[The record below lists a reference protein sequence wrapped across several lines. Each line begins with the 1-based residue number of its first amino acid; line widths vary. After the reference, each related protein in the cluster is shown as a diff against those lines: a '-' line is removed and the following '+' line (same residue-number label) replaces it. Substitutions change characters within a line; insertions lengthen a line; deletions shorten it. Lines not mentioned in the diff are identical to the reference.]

1 MNPNNNVTVIS
12 KNGMYAAALNGF
24 IGYIFGDDKQLWRE
38 MVAMRLHM
46 IKPQSITT
54 DQEAY
59 AGMFIYFV
67 ANITQNIEIEAEM
80 LNLFNAKQEL
90 KEQVQRIDY
99 SNYEHN
105 EEFAKSITPI
115 LISCLVNAGVENLK
129 DGFDEVDHIALEF
142 GISGMDE
149 VSIYKAVNNA

>member
-1 MNPNNNVTVIS
+1 MKPNNDVTVIS
-12 KNGMYAAALNGF
+12 RDGMFAAALNGF

-54 DQEAY
+54 DQEIS
-59 AGMFIYFV
+59 AGMFVYFV
-67 ANITQNIEIEAEM
+67 ANITHNIEIEAEM
-80 LNLFNAKQEL
+80 LNMFNSKPEA
-90 KEQVQRIDY
+90 KEQLECIDY
-99 SNYEHN
+99 SSYEHN

-115 LISCLVNAGVENLK
+115 LISCILNAGVKSLK

-142 GISGMDE
+142 GMSEMDE
-149 VSIYKAVNNA
+149 TAIREAIA